1 MWPYDYDSHAA
12 STTPAPPI
20 KIDFDKVQIL
30 TREKAEKL
38 KKMKNQSLI
47 TELPVDTSSS
57 IESIPR
63 KVSSA
68 TEAVSEV
75 VSAELS

>member
-38 KKMKNQSLI
+38 KKNEKSI
-47 TELPVDTSSS
+47 TNHGTTRRHFFVD
-57 IESIPR
+57 
-63 KVSSA
+63 
-68 TEAVSEV
+68 
-75 VSAELS
+75 